1 MNVCIDVE
9 SLLNLWE
16 TEQNHIHMLNPKI
29 ELNQHLTEQIYA
41 ALHGQLVE
49 KIISLSSYDQ
59 SSHGLRSAME
69 GHSFKVEKRLMSHL
83 HDLLYGVKEKLGFND
98 PVDFY
103 ITGNSTVNAWTIA
116 AAREGEPHIV
126 NINSALINLMTD
138 DELRFVVGHEL
149 GHLMNKD
156 VEMLRL
162 IGFVFPQGSVP
173 PLVLQYK
180 IRLWEQLSELTAD
193 RYGYMAVENLES
205 CLSAFFKM
213 TSGLDI
219 TRINMQVDA
228 YLEENLK
235 HLEYFI
241 KDKGL
246 SRDTHPV
253 NPIRVQSLNLYATCQ
268 SEEELNEKMGEIIG
282 ALMKLSN
289 DEVDYFLG
297 FFVATAGLIAISID
311 GNVTDEEIERVL
323 NNLSSFHI
331 FPRQFLEDVSQ
342 QDVVKIFHSSIEEVL
357 KRRPDMRDAMLSYV
371 ISLILA
377 DSSFNEQEVEFI
389 FDIGEKAFGFTTKE
403 VADRMAVAIQQNFV
417 PSYEAIC

>member
-1 MNVCIDVE
+1 
-9 SLLNLWE
+9 
-16 TEQNHIHMLNPKI
+16 MLNPKI
-29 ELNQHLTEQIYA
+29 ELEQHLTQQIYA
-41 ALHGQLVE
+41 ALHGELVE
-49 KIISLSSYDQ
+49 KIISLSSFDQ

-83 HDLLYGVKEKLGFND
+83 YDLLYGVKEKLGFAD

-103 ITGNSTVNAWTIA
+103 ITGDSTVNAWTIA

-149 GHLMNKD
+149 GHLMNRNT
-156 VEMLRL
+156 EMLRL
-162 IGFVFPQGSVP
+162 INFVFPHGTMP

-193 RYGYMAVENLES
+193 RYGYMAVESLGA

-219 TRINMQVDA
+219 SKIDMQVDA

-241 KDKGL
+241 SDKGL

-253 NPIRVQSLNLYATCQ
+253 NPIRVQSLNLYATCKD
-268 SEEELNEKMGEIIG
+268 EKELEEKMDAIIG

-289 DEVDYFLG
+289 DEVDYYLG
-297 FFVATAGLIAISID
+297 FFVATAGLIAINVD
-311 GNVTDEEIERVL
+311 GDVTSEEIERVL
-323 NNLSSFHI
+323 NNLSSFYI
-331 FPRQFLEDVSQ
+331 FPRHFLDQVAEQ
-342 QDVVKIFHSSIEEVL
+342 KVVEIFYSSIEEVL
-357 KRRPDMRDAMLSYV
+357 KRRPDMREGMLAYI

-377 DSSFNEQEVEFI
+377 DSSFNQQEVDFVFEV
-389 FDIGEKAFGFTTKE
+389 GEKCFGFSTKE
-403 VADRMAVAIQQNFV
+403 IADRMAGAIQQNFI

>member
-1 MNVCIDVE
+1 
-9 SLLNLWE
+9 
-16 TEQNHIHMLNPKI
+16 MLNPKI
-29 ELNQHLTEQIYA
+29 ELEQHLTEQIYA
-41 ALHGQLVE
+41 ALHGELVE
-49 KIISLSSYDQ
+49 KIISLSSFDQ
-59 SSHGLRSAME
+59 SGHGLRSAME

-83 HDLLYGVKEKLGFND
+83 HDLLYGVKEKLGFAD

-103 ITGNSTVNAWTIA
+103 ITGDSTVNAWTIA

-149 GHLMNKD
+149 GHLMNKNT
-156 VEMLRL
+156 EMLRL
-162 IGFVFPQGSVP
+162 IGFVFPHGTVP

-193 RYGYMAVENLES
+193 RYGYMAVENLEA

-219 TRINMQVDA
+219 TKINMQVDA

-241 KDKGL
+241 NDKGL

-253 NPIRVQSLNLYATCQ
+253 NPIRVQSLNLYAT
-268 SEEELNEKMGEIIG
+268 SPDEKALAEKMDEIIG

-289 DEVDYFLG
+289 DEVDYYLG
-297 FFVATAGLIAISID
+297 FFVATAGLIAINID
-311 GNVTDEEIERVL
+311 GEVTSEEIEREL
-323 NNLSSFHI
+323 NQLSSFHI
-331 FPRQFLEDVSQ
+331 FPRHFLDQVAEQ
-342 QDVVKIFHSSIEEVL
+342 KVVEIFYSSIEEVL
-357 KRRPDMRDAMLSYV
+357 KRRPDMRDGMLVYI

-377 DSSFNEQEVEFI
+377 DSSFNQQEVDFI
-389 FDIGEKAFGFTTKE
+389 FEIGEKCFGFTTKE
-403 VADRMAVAIQQNFV
+403 IADRMAGAIQQNFV

>member
-1 MNVCIDVE
+1 
-9 SLLNLWE
+9 
-16 TEQNHIHMLNPKI
+16 MLNPKI
-29 ELNQHLTEQIYA
+29 ELEQHLTEQIYA
-41 ALHGQLVE
+41 ALHGELVE
-49 KIISLSSYDQ
+49 KIISLSSFDQ
-59 SSHGLRSAME
+59 SGHGLRSAME

-83 HDLLYGVKEKLGFND
+83 HDLLYGVKEKLGFAD

-103 ITGNSTVNAWTIA
+103 ITGDSTVNAWTIA

-149 GHLMNKD
+149 GHLMNKNT
-156 VEMLRL
+156 EMLRL
-162 IGFVFPQGSVP
+162 IGFVFPHGTVP

-193 RYGYMAVENLES
+193 RYGYMAVENLEA

-219 TRINMQVDA
+219 TKINMQVDA

-241 KDKGL
+241 NDKGL

-253 NPIRVQSLNLYATCQ
+253 NPIRVQSLNLYAT
-268 SEEELNEKMGEIIG
+268 SPDEKALAEKMDEIIG

-289 DEVDYFLG
+289 DEVDYYLG
-297 FFVATAGLIAISID
+297 FFVATAGLIAINID
-311 GNVTDEEIERVL
+311 GEVTSEEIERVL
-323 NNLSSFHI
+323 NQLSSFHI
-331 FPRQFLEDVSQ
+331 FPRHFLDQVAEQ
-342 QDVVKIFHSSIEEVL
+342 KVVEIFYSSIEEVL
-357 KRRPDMRDAMLSYV
+357 KRRPDMRDGMLVYM

-377 DSSFNEQEVEFI
+377 DSSFNQQEVDFI
-389 FDIGEKAFGFTTKE
+389 FEIGEKCFGFTTKE
-403 VADRMAVAIQQNFV
+403 IADRMAGAIQQNFI

>member
-1 MNVCIDVE
+1 
-9 SLLNLWE
+9 
-16 TEQNHIHMLNPKI
+16 MLNPKI
-29 ELNQHLTEQIYA
+29 ELEQHLTEQIYA
-41 ALHGQLVE
+41 ALHGELVE
-49 KIISLSSYDQ
+49 KIISLSSFDQ
-59 SSHGLRSAME
+59 SGHGLRSAME

-83 HDLLYGVKEKLGFND
+83 HDLLYGVKEKLGFAD

-103 ITGNSTVNAWTIA
+103 ITGDSTVNAWTIA

-149 GHLMNKD
+149 GHLMNKNT
-156 VEMLRL
+156 EMLRL
-162 IGFVFPQGSVP
+162 IGFVFPHGTVP

-193 RYGYMAVENLES
+193 RYGYMAVENLEA

-219 TRINMQVDA
+219 TKINMQVDG

-241 KDKGL
+241 NDKGL

-253 NPIRVQSLNLYATCQ
+253 NPIRVQSLNLYAT
-268 SEEELNEKMGEIIG
+268 SPDEKALAEKMDEIIG

-289 DEVDYFLG
+289 DEVDYYLG
-297 FFVATAGLIAISID
+297 FFVATAGLIAINID
-311 GNVTDEEIERVL
+311 GEVTSEEIERVL
-323 NNLSSFHI
+323 NQLSSFHI
-331 FPRQFLEDVSQ
+331 FPRHFLDQVAEQ
-342 QDVVKIFHSSIEEVL
+342 KVVEIFYSSIEEVL
-357 KRRPDMRDAMLSYV
+357 KRRPDMRDGMLVYI

-377 DSSFNEQEVEFI
+377 DSSFNQQEVDFI
-389 FDIGEKAFGFTTKE
+389 FEIGEKCFGFTTKE
-403 VADRMAVAIQQNFV
+403 IADRMAGAIQQNFV

>member
-1 MNVCIDVE
+1 
-9 SLLNLWE
+9 
-16 TEQNHIHMLNPKI
+16 MLNPKI

-268 SEEELNEKMGEIIG
+268 SEEELSEKMDEIIG

-297 FFVATAGLIAISID
+297 FFVATAGLIAINID

-342 QDVVKIFHSSIEEVL
+342 QDVVKIFHSSIEEIL

-377 DSSFNEQEVEFI
+377 DSSFNEQEVDFI
-389 FDIGEKAFGFTTKE
+389 FDIGEKAFGFSTKE
-403 VADRMAVAIQQNFV
+403 VADRMAAAIQHNFV

>member
-1 MNVCIDVE
+1 
-9 SLLNLWE
+9 
-16 TEQNHIHMLNPKI
+16 MLNPKI
-29 ELNQHLTEQIYA
+29 ELEQHLTEQIYA
-41 ALHGQLVE
+41 ALHGELVE
-49 KIISLSSYDQ
+49 KIISLSSFDQ

-83 HDLLYGVKEKLGFND
+83 YDLLYGVKEKLGFAD

-103 ITGNSTVNAWTIA
+103 ITGDSTVNAWTIA

-149 GHLMNKD
+149 GHLMNKNT
-156 VEMLRL
+156 EMLRL
-162 IGFVFPQGSVP
+162 IGFVFPHGTVP

-180 IRLWEQLSELTAD
+180 IRLWEQLAELTAD
-193 RYGYMAVENLES
+193 RYGYMAVENLEA

-219 TRINMQVDA
+219 SKIDMQVDA

-241 KDKGL
+241 NDKGL
-246 SRDTHPV
+246 SRETHPV
-253 NPIRVQSLNLYATCQ
+253 NPIRVQSLNLYATCTD
-268 SEEELNEKMGEIIG
+268 EKVLNEKMDEIIG

-289 DEVDYFLG
+289 DEVDYYLG
-297 FFVATAGLIAISID
+297 FFVATAGLIAINVD
-311 GNVTDEEIERVL
+311 GNVTSEEIERVL
-323 NNLSSFHI
+323 NNLSSFYI
-331 FPRQFLEDVSQ
+331 FPRHFLEQVAQ
-342 QDVVKIFHSSIEEVL
+342 QKVVEIFYSSIEEVL
-357 KRRPDMRDAMLSYV
+357 KRRPDMREGMLAYI

-377 DSSFNEQEVEFI
+377 DSSFNQQEVDFI
-389 FDIGEKAFGFTTKE
+389 FEIGEKCFGFSTKE
-403 VADRMAVAIQQNFV
+403 IADRMAGAIQQNFI

>member
-1 MNVCIDVE
+1 
-9 SLLNLWE
+9 
-16 TEQNHIHMLNPKI
+16 MLNPKI
-29 ELNQHLTEQIYA
+29 ELEQHLTEQIYA
-41 ALHGQLVE
+41 ALHGELVE
-49 KIISLSSYDQ
+49 KIISLSSFDQ
-59 SSHGLRSAME
+59 SGHGLRSAME

-83 HDLLYGVKEKLGFND
+83 HDLLYGVKEKLGFAD

-103 ITGNSTVNAWTIA
+103 ISGDSTVNAWTIA

-149 GHLMNKD
+149 GHLMNKNT
-156 VEMLRL
+156 EMLRL
-162 IGFVFPQGSVP
+162 IGFVFPHGTVP

-193 RYGYMAVENLES
+193 RYGYMAVENLEA

-219 TRINMQVDA
+219 TKINMQVDA

-241 KDKGL
+241 NDKGL

-253 NPIRVQSLNLYATCQ
+253 NPIRVQSLNLYAT
-268 SEEELNEKMGEIIG
+268 SPDEKALAEKMDEIIG

-289 DEVDYFLG
+289 DEVDYYLG
-297 FFVATAGLIAISID
+297 FFVATAGLIAINID
-311 GNVTDEEIERVL
+311 GEVTSEEIERVL
-323 NNLSSFHI
+323 NQLSSFHI
-331 FPRQFLEDVSQ
+331 IPRHFLDQVAEQ
-342 QDVVKIFHSSIEEVL
+342 KVVEIFYSSIEEVL
-357 KRRPDMRDAMLSYV
+357 KRRPDMRDGMLVYI

-377 DSSFNEQEVEFI
+377 DSSFNQQEVDFI
-389 FDIGEKAFGFTTKE
+389 FEIGEKCFGFTTKE
-403 VADRMAVAIQQNFV
+403 IADRMAGAIQQNFV

>member
-1 MNVCIDVE
+1 
-9 SLLNLWE
+9 
-16 TEQNHIHMLNPKI
+16 MLNPKI
-29 ELNQHLTEQIYA
+29 ELEQHLTQQIYA
-41 ALHGQLVE
+41 ALHGELVE
-49 KIISLSSYDQ
+49 KIISLSSFDQ

-83 HDLLYGVKEKLGFND
+83 YDLLYGVKEKLGFAD

-103 ITGNSTVNAWTIA
+103 ITGDSTVNAWTIA

-149 GHLMNKD
+149 GHLMNRNT
-156 VEMLRL
+156 EMLRL
-162 IGFVFPQGSVP
+162 INFVFPRGSVP

-193 RYGYMAVENLES
+193 RYGYMAVENLGA

-219 TRINMQVDA
+219 SKIDMQVDA

-241 KDKGL
+241 SDKGL

-253 NPIRVQSLNLYATCQ
+253 NPIRVQSLNLYAT
-268 SEEELNEKMGEIIG
+268 SPDEKVLEEKMDEIIG

-289 DEVDYFLG
+289 DEVDYYLG
-297 FFVATAGLIAISID
+297 FFVATAGLIAINID
-311 GNVTDEEIERVL
+311 GDVTSEEIERVL
-323 NNLSSFHI
+323 NNLSSFYI
-331 FPRQFLEDVSQ
+331 FPRHFLDQVAQ
-342 QDVVKIFHSSIEEVL
+342 QKVVEIFYSSIEEVI
-357 KRRPDMRDAMLSYV
+357 KRRPDMREAMLSYI

-377 DSSFNEQEVEFI
+377 DSSFNQQEVDFI
-389 FDIGEKAFGFTTKE
+389 FEIGEKCFGFTHKE
-403 VADRMAVAIQQNFV
+403 IADRMAAAIQQNFV

>member
-1 MNVCIDVE
+1 
-9 SLLNLWE
+9 
-16 TEQNHIHMLNPKI
+16 MLNPKI
-29 ELNQHLTEQIYA
+29 ELEQHLTQQIYA
-41 ALHGQLVE
+41 ALHGELVE
-49 KIISLSSYDQ
+49 KIISLSSFDQ

-83 HDLLYGVKEKLGFND
+83 HDLLYGVKEKLGFAD

-103 ITGNSTVNAWTIA
+103 ITGDSTVNAWTIA

-149 GHLMNKD
+149 GHLMNRNT
-156 VEMLRL
+156 EMLRL
-162 IGFVFPQGSVP
+162 INFVFPRGSVP

-193 RYGYMAVENLES
+193 RYGYMAVENLGA

-219 TRINMQVDA
+219 SKIDMQVDA

-241 KDKGL
+241 SDKGL

-253 NPIRVQSLNLYATCQ
+253 NPIRVQSLNLYAT
-268 SEEELNEKMGEIIG
+268 SPDEKVLEEKMDEIIG

-289 DEVDYFLG
+289 DEVDYYLG
-297 FFVATAGLIAISID
+297 FFVATAGLIAINID
-311 GNVTDEEIERVL
+311 GDVTSEEIERVL
-323 NNLSSFHI
+323 NNLSSFYI
-331 FPRQFLEDVSQ
+331 FPRHFLDQVAQ
-342 QDVVKIFHSSIEEVL
+342 QKVVEIFYSSIDEVI
-357 KRRPDMRDAMLSYV
+357 KRRPDMREAMLSYI

-377 DSSFNEQEVEFI
+377 DSSFNQQEVDFI
-389 FDIGEKAFGFTTKE
+389 FEIGEKCFGFTHKE
-403 VADRMAVAIQQNFV
+403 IADRMAAAIQQNFV

>member
-1 MNVCIDVE
+1 M
-9 SLLNLWE
+9 LNLWE

-268 SEEELNEKMGEIIG
+268 SEEELNEKMSEIIG

-297 FFVATAGLIAISID
+297 FFVATAGLIAINID

-342 QDVVKIFHSSIEEVL
+342 QDVVKIFHSSIEEIL

-377 DSSFNEQEVEFI
+377 DSSFNEQEVDFI
-389 FDIGEKAFGFTTKE
+389 FDIGEKAFGFSTKE
-403 VADRMAVAIQQNFV
+403 VADRMASAIQQNFI

>member
-1 MNVCIDVE
+1 
-9 SLLNLWE
+9 
-16 TEQNHIHMLNPKI
+16 MLNPKI

-103 ITGNSTVNAWTIA
+103 ITGDSTVNAWTIA

-268 SEEELNEKMGEIIG
+268 SEEELNEKMSEIIG

-297 FFVATAGLIAISID
+297 FFVATAGLIAINID

-342 QDVVKIFHSSIEEVL
+342 QDVVKIFHSSIEEIL

-377 DSSFNEQEVEFI
+377 DSSFNEQEVDFI
-389 FDIGEKAFGFTTKE
+389 FDIGENAFGFSTKE
-403 VADRMAVAIQQNFV
+403 VADRMASAIQQNFI

>member
-1 MNVCIDVE
+1 
-9 SLLNLWE
+9 
-16 TEQNHIHMLNPKI
+16 MLNPKI

-297 FFVATAGLIAISID
+297 FFVATAGLIAINID

-377 DSSFNEQEVEFI
+377 DSSFNEQEVDFI
-389 FDIGEKAFGFTTKE
+389 FDIGEKAFGFSTKE
-403 VADRMAVAIQQNFV
+403 VADRMAVAIQQNFI

>member
-1 MNVCIDVE
+1 
-9 SLLNLWE
+9 
-16 TEQNHIHMLNPKI
+16 MLNPKI
-29 ELNQHLTEQIYA
+29 ELEQHLTQQIYA
-41 ALHGQLVE
+41 ALHGELVE
-49 KIISLSSYDQ
+49 NIISLSSFDQ

-83 HDLLYGVKEKLGFND
+83 YDLLYGVKEKLGFAD

-103 ITGNSTVNAWTIA
+103 ITGDSTVNAWTIA

-149 GHLMNKD
+149 GHLMNRNT
-156 VEMLRL
+156 EMLRL
-162 IGFVFPQGSVP
+162 INFVFPRGTVP

-193 RYGYMAVENLES
+193 RYGYMAVEKLDA

-219 TRINMQVDA
+219 SKIDMQVDA

-241 KDKGL
+241 SDKGL

-253 NPIRVQSLNLYATCQ
+253 NPIRVQSLNLYATCKDEKEQ
-268 SEEELNEKMGEIIG
+268 EEKMDAIIG

-289 DEVDYFLG
+289 DEVDYYLG
-297 FFVATAGLIAISID
+297 FFVATAGLIAINVD
-311 GNVTDEEIERVL
+311 GDVTSEEIERVL
-323 NNLSSFHI
+323 NNLSSFYI
-331 FPRQFLEDVSQ
+331 FPRHFLDQVAEQ
-342 QDVVKIFHSSIEEVL
+342 KVVEIFYSSIEEVL
-357 KRRPDMRDAMLSYV
+357 KRRPDMREGMLAYI

-377 DSSFNEQEVEFI
+377 DSSFNQQEVDFVFEV
-389 FDIGEKAFGFTTKE
+389 GEKCFGFSTKE
-403 VADRMAVAIQQNFV
+403 IADRMAGAIQQNFI

>member
-1 MNVCIDVE
+1 
-9 SLLNLWE
+9 
-16 TEQNHIHMLNPKI
+16 MLNPKI
-29 ELNQHLTEQIYA
+29 ELEQHLTEQIYA
-41 ALHGQLVE
+41 ALHGELVE
-49 KIISLSSYDQ
+49 KIISLSSFDQ
-59 SSHGLRSAME
+59 SGHGLKSAME

-83 HDLLYGVKEKLGFND
+83 HDLLYGVKEKLGFAD

-103 ITGNSTVNAWTIA
+103 ITGDSTVNAWTIA

-149 GHLMNKD
+149 GHLMNKNT
-156 VEMLRL
+156 EMLRL
-162 IGFVFPQGSVP
+162 IGFVFPHGTVP

-180 IRLWEQLSELTAD
+180 IRLWEQLAELTAD
-193 RYGYMAVENLES
+193 RYGYMAVENLEA

-219 TRINMQVDA
+219 TKIDMQVDA

-241 KDKGL
+241 NDKGL

-253 NPIRVQSLNLYATCQ
+253 NPIRVQSLNLYAT
-268 SEEELNEKMGEIIG
+268 SPDEKALAEKMDEIIG

-289 DEVDYFLG
+289 DEVDYYLS
-297 FFVATAGLIAISID
+297 FFVATAGLIAINID
-311 GNVTDEEIERVL
+311 GEVTSEEIERVL
-323 NNLSSFHI
+323 NQLSSFHI
-331 FPRQFLEDVSQ
+331 FPRHFLDQVAEQ
-342 QDVVKIFHSSIEEVL
+342 KVVEIFYSSIEEVL
-357 KRRPDMRDAMLSYV
+357 KRRPDMRDGMLVYI

-377 DSSFNEQEVEFI
+377 DSSFNQQEVDFI
-389 FDIGEKAFGFTTKE
+389 FEIGEKCFGFTTKE
-403 VADRMAVAIQQNFV
+403 IADRMAGAIQQNFI

>member
-1 MNVCIDVE
+1 
-9 SLLNLWE
+9 
-16 TEQNHIHMLNPKI
+16 MLNPKI
-29 ELNQHLTEQIYA
+29 ELEQHLTEQIYA
-41 ALHGQLVE
+41 ALHGVLVE
-49 KIISLSSYDQ
+49 KIISLSSFDQ
-59 SSHGLRSAME
+59 SGHGLRSAME

-83 HDLLYGVKEKLGFND
+83 HDLLYGVKEKLGFAD

-103 ITGNSTVNAWTIA
+103 ITGDSTVNAWTIA

-149 GHLMNKD
+149 GHLMNKNT
-156 VEMLRL
+156 EMLRL
-162 IGFVFPQGSVP
+162 IGFVFPHGTVP

-193 RYGYMAVENLES
+193 RYGYMAVENLEA

-219 TRINMQVDA
+219 TKINMQVDA

-241 KDKGL
+241 NDKGL

-253 NPIRVQSLNLYATCQ
+253 NPIRVQSLNLYAT
-268 SEEELNEKMGEIIG
+268 SPDEKALAEKMDEIIG

-289 DEVDYFLG
+289 DEVDYYLG
-297 FFVATAGLIAISID
+297 FFVATAGLIAINID
-311 GNVTDEEIERVL
+311 GEVTSEEIERVL
-323 NNLSSFHI
+323 NQLSSFHI
-331 FPRQFLEDVSQ
+331 FPRHFLDQVAEQ
-342 QDVVKIFHSSIEEVL
+342 KVVEIFYSSIEEVL
-357 KRRPDMRDAMLSYV
+357 KRRPDMRDGMLVYI

-377 DSSFNEQEVEFI
+377 DSSFNQQEVDFI
-389 FDIGEKAFGFTTKE
+389 FEIGEKCFGFTTKE
-403 VADRMAVAIQQNFV
+403 IADRMAGAIQQNFV